1 VDQEEY
7 KHEFAFVEDTED
19 PRGGKPL
26 SEQRGREGEMHHP
39 RAQILRNPDNL
50 GMALQLGK
58 HLLAQTGGGLRVNP
72 GVLDVGMSKKRGLSQ
87 TSDEDKRNDHFI

>member
-1 VDQEEY
+1 MDKEKY
-7 KHEFAFVEDTED
+7 KHESAFVKDTED
-19 PRGGKPL
+19 TRGGKHL

-58 HLLAQTGGGLRVNP
+58 HLLAQTGGDLRVNP
-72 GVLDVGMSKKRGLSQ
+72 GVLDVGMRKKRPAG
-87 TSDEDKRNDHFI
+87 